1 MSKEKVMTADPG
13 MMTEPTRTVDAAG
26 TQEWWVNSQ
35 RHRLDGPAVIY
46 ANGRQE
52 WWVNGQRHRLDGPA
66 VISAEGEQ
74 VWFVNNRLHRLDGPA
89 VIYANG
95 SQEWWVRGQNITTQV
110 NSWMQTQAVV
120 WPWDDQTQ
128 MQFLLTWG

>member
-26 TQEWWVNSQ
+26 TQEW
-35 RHRLDGPAVIY
+35 H
-46 ANGRQE
+46 
-52 WWVNGQRHRLDGPA
+52 VNGQRHRLDGPA
-66 VISAEGEQ
+66 YIGAAGT
-74 VWFVNNRLHRLDGPA
+74 
-89 VIYANG
+89 
-95 SQEWWVRGQNITTQV
+95 QEWWVRGQNITTQV
-110 NSWMQTQAVV
+110 NSWMQTQAVT

>member
-26 TQEWWVNSQ
+26 TQEWHVNGQ
-35 RHRLDGPAVIY
+35 RHRLDGPAVIS
-46 ANGRQE
+46 AVGRQWWVNGQRHRLDGPAYIGAAGTQE

-66 VISAEGEQ
+66 LI
-74 VWFVNNRLHRLDGPA
+74 W
-89 VIYANG
+89 ANG
-95 SQEWWVRGQNITTQV
+95 YQEWCVRGQNITTQA
-110 NSWMQTQAVV
+110 NAWMQTQAVV

-128 MQFLLTWG
+128 MLFQLTWG

>member
-26 TQEWWVNSQ
+26 TQAWYVNGQRHRLDGPAYIGANGSQEWWVNSQ
-35 RHRLDGPAVIY
+35 RHRLDGPAHIW
-46 ANGRQE
+46 ANG
-52 WWVNGQRHRLDGPA
+52 
-66 VISAEGEQ
+66 
-74 VWFVNNRLHRLDGPA
+74 
-89 VIYANG
+89 Y
-95 SQEWWVRGQNITTQV
+95 QEWWVRGQNITTQV
-110 NSWMQTQAVV
+110 NAWMQTQAVT

>member
-26 TQEWWVNSQ
+26 TQEW
-35 RHRLDGPAVIY
+35 Y
-46 ANGRQE
+46 
-52 WWVNGQRHRLDGPA
+52 VNGQLHRPDGPA
-66 VISAEGEQ
+66 VISA
-74 VWFVNNRLHRLDGPA
+74 A
-89 VIYANG
+89 G

-110 NSWMQTQAVV
+110 NSWMQTQAVT

>member
-35 RHRLDGPAVIY
+35 R
-46 ANGRQE
+46 
-52 WWVNGQRHRLDGPA
+52 
-66 VISAEGEQ
+66 
-74 VWFVNNRLHRLDGPA
+74 HRLDGPA

-128 MQFLLTWG
+128 MQFILTFG

>member
-26 TQEWWVNSQ
+26 TQVWFVNN
-35 RHRLDGPAVIY
+35 RLHRLDGPAIIW
-46 ANGRQE
+46 ANGDQA

-66 VISAEGEQ
+66 VICA
-74 VWFVNNRLHRLDGPA
+74 DGD
-89 VIYANG
+89 
-95 SQEWWVRGQNITTQV
+95 QEWWVNYQNITTQV
-110 NSWMQTQAVV
+110 EAWMQTQAVT

-128 MQFLLTWG
+128 MQFILTFG